1 MLASIGFLL
10 SPLDNVA
17 EPDRLTPRDRD
28 TFDRE
33 EVNRMNW
40 KRAIVTALLALTLIP
55 AYVAAQEMELKAT
68 VVSKGEKDIKVKT
81 KDDEKTIL
89 IGSKTK
95 GIENAKEGSKV
106 TIKYTEKDGQL
117 RASEINPR

>member
-1 MLASIGFLL
+1 MNLK
-10 SPLDNVA
+10 
-17 EPDRLTPRDRD
+17 R
-28 TFDRE
+28 TFG
-33 EVNRMNW
+33 
-40 KRAIVTALLALTLIP
+40 TALLALTLAP
-55 AYVAAQEMELKAT
+55 AYVVAQDMELKAT

-95 GIENAKEGSKV
+95 GVENAKEGSKV
-106 TIKYTEKDGQL
+106 TIKYTEKDGQM

>member
-1 MLASIGFLL
+1 MNLKRTIG
-10 SPLDNVA
+10 
-17 EPDRLTPRDRD
+17 
-28 TFDRE
+28 
-33 EVNRMNW
+33 
-40 KRAIVTALLALTLIP
+40 TALLALTLAP
-55 AYVAAQEMELKAT
+55 AYVVAQDMELKAT

-95 GIENAKEGSKV
+95 GVENAKEGSKV
-106 TIKYTEKDGQL
+106 TIKYTEKDGEM

>member
-1 MLASIGFLL
+1 MNLKRTIG
-10 SPLDNVA
+10 
-17 EPDRLTPRDRD
+17 
-28 TFDRE
+28 
-33 EVNRMNW
+33 
-40 KRAIVTALLALTLIP
+40 TAVLALTLAP
-55 AYVAAQEMELKAT
+55 AYVVAQDMELKAT
-68 VVSKGEKDIKVKT
+68 VVSKSEKDIKVKT

-106 TIKYTEKDGQL
+106 TIKYTEKDGQM

>member
-1 MLASIGFLL
+1 VNQIVLHFVDGQISQKRGGEKQMNLKRTIG
-10 SPLDNVA
+10 
-17 EPDRLTPRDRD
+17 
-28 TFDRE
+28 
-33 EVNRMNW
+33 
-40 KRAIVTALLALTLIP
+40 TALLALTLVP
-55 AYVAAQEMELKAT
+55 AYVAAQDMELKAT

-81 KDDEKTIL
+81 KDEEKTLL

>member
-1 MLASIGFLL
+1 M
-10 SPLDNVA
+10 NV
-17 EPDRLTPRDRD
+17 
-28 TFDRE
+28 
-33 EVNRMNW
+33 
-40 KRAIVTALLALTLIP
+40 KRAIVTALLALTLVP

-95 GIENAKEGSKV
+95 GVENAKEGSKV

>member
-17 EPDRLTPRDRD
+17 EPDSLTPRDRH

>member
-17 EPDRLTPRDRD
+17 EPDRLTPRDRH

>member
-17 EPDRLTPRDRD
+17 EPDSLTPRDRD

>member
-1 MLASIGFLL
+1 MNLKKTIGA
-10 SPLDNVA
+10 V
-17 EPDRLTPRDRD
+17 
-28 TFDRE
+28 
-33 EVNRMNW
+33 
-40 KRAIVTALLALTLIP
+40 LLALTLVP

-95 GIENAKEGSKV
+95 GVENATEGSKV